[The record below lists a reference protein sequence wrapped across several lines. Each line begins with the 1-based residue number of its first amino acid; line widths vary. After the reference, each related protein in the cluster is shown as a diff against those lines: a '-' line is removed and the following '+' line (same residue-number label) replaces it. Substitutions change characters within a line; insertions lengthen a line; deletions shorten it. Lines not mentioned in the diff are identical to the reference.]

1 MESQGFGGL
10 GLDSRLLRALGRLG
24 LTAPTEVQEEA
35 VPPALEGH
43 DLLVCA
49 PTGTGKTL
57 AYLLP
62 VLQNLLGTHAA
73 RGGVRGLV
81 LAPTRELADQIW
93 RVIRDVS
100 DQTSLRFALITGGA
114 SYADQLKRLHHA
126 PDLIVATPGRLLAQL
141 DGGSCDLVGV
151 RVCVVDEADR
161 MLDLGFMP
169 EVGRILSQMPDDR
182 QMLML
187 SATLEQQA
195 ILELARQWLRDPQV
209 VEVGG
214 PRTLAHGV
222 VQRAFLADDADH
234 KLALLKRL
242 LDELLAPPVDL
253 QNGAAPGK
261 ALVFVVTKLR
271 AEQLAGRLKSR
282 GMACEALHGGL
293 DLQTRLKRVRLLN
306 EGRLRALIATDVAA
320 RGLDIERVTHVVSYD
335 LPRSADVYVHRAGRT
350 ARAGEPGEVI
360 SLVEAHDARMLQRIE
375 RYLARAIPREV
386 LGGLEPRHREPVFKR
401 KKRKDHK
408 LSAKAPERPA
418 KKERWRDRKNKGKP
432 KGPLGRRGKLAL
444 EQAIKPPGDKTPG

>member
-1 MESQGFGGL
+1 MGDDGFGRL

-24 LTAPTEVQEEA
+24 LTVPTEVQEEA
-35 VPPALEGH
+35 LPPALEGR

-62 VLQNLLGTHAA
+62 VLQQLLETHGAK
-73 RGGVRGLV
+73 GGIRGLV
-81 LAPTRELADQIW
+81 LAPTRELANQIW
-93 RVIRDVS
+93 RVIREIS
-100 DQTSLRFALITGGA
+100 DLTSLRFALITGGA
-114 SYADQLKRLHHA
+114 SYADQLKRLHHP

-141 DGGSCDLVGV
+141 EGGGCDLLGV
-151 RVCVVDEADR
+151 QVCVVDEADR

-169 EVGRILSQMPDDR
+169 EVGRVLSQMPEDR
-182 QMLML
+182 QILML
-187 SATLEQQA
+187 SATLEQEQ
-195 ILELARQWLRDPQV
+195 ILELARQWLRDPEV

-222 VQRAFLADDADH
+222 AQRAFLADDADH

-242 LDELLAPPVDL
+242 LDELLAP
-253 QNGAAPGK
+253 GTESRGGGAPGK
-261 ALVFVVTKLR
+261 GLVFVVTKLR

-282 GMACEALHGGL
+282 GVACEALHGRL

-306 EGRLRALIATDVAA
+306 DGHLGALIATDVAA
-320 RGLDIERVTHVVSYD
+320 RGLDIERVTHVVNYD

-350 ARAGEPGEVI
+350 ARAGESGEVI

-386 LGGLEPRHREPVFKR
+386 LEGLEPRHREPVLKR
-401 KKRKDHK
+401 KKRK
-408 LSAKAPERPA
+408 LRAKTPERRV
-418 KKERWRDRKNKGKP
+418 KKDRWRDRKDKGKP
-432 KGPLGRRGKLAL
+432 KGPLGRRAKLAL
-444 EQAIKPPGDKTPG
+444 KEAANPPEEK